1 MCLRRDAAQGEE
13 SGCCRAA
20 CRILRHA
27 RPLASVTR
35 LVFAA
40 ALLLVSGCALLR
52 PARPAA
58 AGAAPGAAPAA
69 APARGATPASRD
81 ATPKPFAEVVTA
93 TTTTD
98 DGLLTV
104 YRSDGGLRL
113 LVAVPDSVL
122 GREML
127 LVSRVSR
134 TAEGVGFGG
143 EAVGESAVRWDR
155 PLGPDGRP
163 GNYLLLR
170 TVRYTTVAADSLPI
184 SRAVRD
190 AQFEPV
196 VARLPIAALRGDSAA
211 VVDLTDLFA
220 GDTPTFGLPP
230 EMRETYKVRRLDPAR
245 SYIVRAAAYPRN
257 VEIRSVLTY
266 EATAPPT
273 GAETGTLSVEMAHSL
288 VLLPDVP
295 MRARRTDARVGYFAI
310 GQTDYGLDVQRAEAR
325 RYATRWRLVPSDTA
339 AYLRGELVPPVTPIT
354 FYLDPATPVQWR
366 EYLRMGVEDWN
377 AAFEAAG
384 FTGAI
389 RCLDA
394 PAGDPDWSAEDAR
407 YSVIRYFPSAT
418 ENAYGPHVSDPRSGE
433 ILESDIGWYHNVMN
447 LLRNWYVVQTA
458 AVNPAARA
466 PRLREDVMGQLVRFV
481 SAHEVGHTLGLP
493 HNFGSSAA
501 YTVEQLRSPAFTA
514 THGTAPS
521 IMDYARF
528 NYVAQPGDGVTQ
540 LMPRIGE
547 YDKWAI
553 EWGYRWFPD
562 SDSDDAIR
570 ARLQQMATARAA
582 DPAFRFGGQTGDPV
596 DPRAQAEDLTSD
608 GVEASRLGLAN
619 LRRIVPNL
627 VQWTVEP
634 GEDFATL
641 SELYGQVVGQWGRY
655 LGHVGRIV
663 GGVEGTARVGAQAEP
678 VYVPVAAER
687 QRAAVAFLV
696 AEGFARPTWLLDP
709 AILSRIEASGAS
721 DRIVR
726 LQETALVRLLDPVRL
741 ARMQDAAWLASEP
754 AYTATDLLEDL
765 RAGLWAETRTAAP
778 IDVSR
783 RALQRAHVDRLA
795 AFLAEA
801 PAAPAAPGPP
811 RPADR
816 ALDPA
821 RADARPLARGELVA
835 LRTDLA
841 RAAPRYA
848 RPEQRLDRLHLLDVV
863 ARIDAALDPAARRA
877 VGG

>member
-1 MCLRRDAAQGEE
+1 MTRSATVLAAVLVL
-13 SGCCRAA
+13 SGCGLSRPASAPASPVPAA
-20 CRILRHA
+20 
-27 RPLASVTR
+27 
-35 LVFAA
+35 
-40 ALLLVSGCALLR
+40 
-52 PARPAA
+52 PARPA
-58 AGAAPGAAPAA
+58 
-69 APARGATPASRD
+69 TSRD
-81 ATPKPFAEVVTA
+81 ATPLPFADVLPVTVVP
-93 TTTTD
+93 D
-98 DGLLTV
+98 EGLLTV

-143 EAVGESAVRWDR
+143 ESVGESAVRWDR
-155 PLGPDGRP
+155 PLGPDGLP
-163 GNYLLLR
+163 GHYLLLR
-170 TVRYTTVAADSLPI
+170 TVRYTSVAADSLPI

-196 VARLPIAALRGDSAA
+196 VARLPVATVREDGAA
-211 VVDLTDLFA
+211 VVDLTDLFT
-220 GDTPTFGLPP
+220 GDTPTFGLTP
-230 EMRETYKVRRLDPAR
+230 EMREEYKVRRLDPAR
-245 SYIVRAAAYPRN
+245 SYIVRASAYPRN

-295 MRARRTDARVGYFAI
+295 MRARRTDPRVGYFAI
-310 GQTDYGLDVQRAEAR
+310 GQTDYGLDVQRAEVR

-339 AYLRGELVPPVTPIT
+339 AYLRGERVPPVTPIT
-354 FYLDPATPVQWR
+354 FYIDPATPVQWR

-389 RCLDA
+389 RALDA
-394 PAGDPDWSAEDAR
+394 PTDDPDWSAEDAR

-458 AVNPAARA
+458 AVNPDARA

-481 SAHEVGHTLGLP
+481 AAHEVGHTLGLP

-501 YTVEQLRSPAFTA
+501 YTVEQLRSLAFTA

-562 SDSDDAIR
+562 STSDEEIR
-570 ARLQQMATARAA
+570 ARLQAMATERAG
-582 DPAFRFGGQTGDPV
+582 DPAMRFGGQTGDPV

-627 VQWTVEP
+627 AAWTTEP

-641 SELYGQVVGQWGRY
+641 AELYGQVVGQWGRY

-663 GGVEGTARVGAQAEP
+663 GGVEGTARVGAQSEP
-678 VYVPVAAER
+678 VYVPVSAER

-696 AEGFARPTWLLDP
+696 DEGFAHPTWLLDP

-726 LQETALVRLLDPVRL
+726 LQEAALARVLDPVRL
-741 ARMQDAAWLASEP
+741 ARMQDAAWLAP
-754 AYTATDLLEDL
+754 DDAYTVTELLEDL
-765 RAGLWAETRTAAP
+765 RAGLWAETRTGAP
-778 IDVSR
+778 IDASR

-795 AFLAEA
+795 AYLIPPPE
-801 PAAPAAPGPP
+801 APAAPGPP

-816 ALDPA
+816 TLDPA

-841 RAAPRYA
+841 RAAQRYA
-848 RPEQRLDRLHLLDVV
+848 RPEQRLDRLHLLDIV
-863 ARIDAALDPAARRA
+863 ARIDIALDPTARRT